1 MAHALVSERA
11 KEVEIMSGNTGA
23 CTRWEQGTRGA
34 QVPSQ
39 GKCWGWSAI
48 PTCTLTVF
56 PKLAPRYY
64 RHQFH
69 GFLVPG
75 SGGGGQLIRIC
86 SAVRL
91 LGSWDVGWCSPTVRP
106 LTNWNNLRHIR
117 TRLLGEV
124 GGHIK
129 VLPRSIPALTLSHDE
144 SCKVLVVYVR
154 QEVMRCLHEAIIATS
169 PNWGSRLHQEMTTTW
184 KFVTLNNIQLR
195 RQIDSDYS
203 TFSCWRTVFVAI
215 LCCWNIITRL

>member
-1 MAHALVSERA
+1 MLWCQRGKGGRNYEWETQVPAQGENKAQGGRRCLHKVSA
-11 KEVEIMSGNTGA
+11 GA
-23 CTRWEQGTRGA
+23 E
-34 QVPSQ
+34 VPSQ
-39 GKCWGWSAI
+39 LAHSRC
-48 PTCTLTVF
+48 F
-56 PKLAPRYY
+56 PSWRGYSLPPRYY

-124 GGHIK
+124 VGHIK

-144 SCKVLVVYVR
+144 SCKTLVVYVR

-169 PNWGSRLHQEMTTTW
+169 PNWGSS
-184 KFVTLNNIQLR
+184 F
-195 RQIDSDYS
+195 
-203 TFSCWRTVFVAI
+203 
-215 LCCWNIITRL
+215 TRKWPPCGNLSP

>member
-1 MAHALVSERA
+1 MLWCQRGQRRQELWV
-11 KEVEIMSGNTGA
+11 GNTGA
-23 CTRWEQGTRGA
+23 CTGWEQGTRGRRCLHKVSA
-34 QVPSQ
+34 GAEVPSQ
-39 GKCWGWSAI
+39 LAHSRC
-48 PTCTLTVF
+48 F
-56 PKLAPRYY
+56 PSWRGYSLPPGYY

-117 TRLLGEV
+117 TRPLGEV

-129 VLPRSIPALTLSHDE
+129 VLPWSIPALTLSHDE

-215 LCCWNIITRL
+215 LCC